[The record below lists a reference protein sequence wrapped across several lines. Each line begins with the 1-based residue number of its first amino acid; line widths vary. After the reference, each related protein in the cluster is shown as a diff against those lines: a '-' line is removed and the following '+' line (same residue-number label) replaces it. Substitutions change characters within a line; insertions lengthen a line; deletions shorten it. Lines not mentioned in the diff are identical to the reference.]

1 METLTKELAE
11 IAIHNF
17 KAIDPESLEG
27 TSNPLY
33 DPVKYRIAG
42 VSNLV
47 SCIVSAGSWAVS
59 TLNVSG
65 AANVSGGT
73 AIMSNVGKIAL
84 GSSWGKL
91 LVNSI
96 NLHCQSILA
105 THLENNIS
113 KSNIL
118 SGNSELAFIRRHNI
132 ESEFGIIIDIANKIF
147 LEKGYQTEVELIA
160 DPESEN
166 WETLLFR
173 FYVKLTGEEFLPY
186 QKKLT
191 KGFVSAIEPSKRIY
205 FSLSIEPI

>member
-1 METLTKELAE
+1 METLIKELGE

-47 SCIVSAGSWAVS
+47 SCIVSTGSWAASTISVS
-59 TLNVSG
+59 KRTQILGNVRTIDPG
-65 AANVSGGT
+65 FA
-73 AIMSNVGKIAL
+73 
-84 GSSWGKL
+84 WGKL

-96 NLHCQSILA
+96 TLHCQSILA
-105 THLENNIS
+105 THLENNIN
-113 KSNIL
+113 KSAIL
-118 SGNSELAFIRRHNI
+118 SGDSELAFIKSHNI
-132 ESEFGIIIDIANKIF
+132 ESEFGIIIDIANKTF
-147 LEKGYQTEVELIA
+147 VNKDYQTEVELIA
-160 DPESEN
+160 DPESEE

-173 FYVKLTGEEFLPY
+173 FYVKLTGDEFLPY

>member
-1 METLTKELAE
+1 MEMSIKDLGE

-47 SCIVSAGSWAVS
+47 SCIVSTGSWAVS

-65 AANVSGGT
+65 TT
-73 AIMSNVGKIAL
+73 AILGNVKTVDL
-84 GSSWGKL
+84 GSAWGKL
-91 LVNSI
+91 LMNSI
-96 NLHCQSILA
+96 NVHCQILA
-105 THLENNIS
+105 TDQGNKIS
-113 KSNIL
+113 KSLIL
-118 SGNSELAFIRRHNI
+118 SGNSELAFIRSHNI

-147 LEKGYQTEVELIA
+147 LNKGYQAEVELTA
-160 DPESEN
+160 DSESQE

-173 FYVKLTGEEFLPY
+173 FYLDVTIDEFMKYQDELVK
-186 QKKLT
+186 Q
-191 KGFVSAIEPSKRIY
+191 FVSKIEPSKRTY
-205 FSLSIEPI
+205 FSIIIEPA